1 MFKKCLLLYIVFIG
15 YTAFAQNA
23 IIFDDATKAYNKGDY
38 EKAVEDYQKILKNG
52 QHSAALYYNLGN
64 SYYKLNQ
71 IAPSIYYYE
80 KALLLKPNDSE
91 IQNNLKFAQNMT
103 LDAIDEIPETGIS
116 KIKSSIIGLF
126 SFDQWARLAVTFVI
140 LFVLCYIAFYYFRYS
155 SRKRIAFIASLIFL
169 LFSSLSIIFAFF
181 QKNQFDADQPAIVF
195 ASEVGIQSEPN
206 ERSQEI
212 FKLHE
217 GAKVNVLESLNNFEK
232 IRLSDGKTGWLPK
245 ESIKLLKDF

>member
-1 MFKKCLLLYIVFIG
+1 MFKQIILLLILFIG
-15 YTAFAQNA
+15 FYAKAQDVA
-23 IIFDDATKAYNKGDY
+23 RFEDATKAYNKGEY
-38 EKAVEDYQKILKNG
+38 EKAIEDYQKILENG

-64 SYYKLNQ
+64 AYYKMNQ

-80 KALLLKPNDSE
+80 KALLLQPHDAE
-91 IQNNLKFAQNMT
+91 IQNNLRYAQNMT

-116 KIKSSIIGLF
+116 KIKNNIVGLF
-126 SFDQWARLAVTFVI
+126 SFDQWARLAVVFVI

-155 SRKRIAFIASLIFL
+155 SRKRIAFVASIISL
-169 LFSSLSIIFAFF
+169 LFAIVSVIFAFF
-181 QKNQFDADQPAIVF
+181 QKKGFDADQPAIVF
-195 ASEVGIQSEPN
+195 SSEVAIRSEPN

-217 GAKVNVLESLNNFEK
+217 GAKVNVLESLNNFDK

-245 ESIKLLKDF
+245 ESIKLVKDF

>member
-23 IIFDDATKAYNKGDY
+23 TIFDDATKAYNKGDY

-52 QHSAALYYNLGN
+52 QHSATLYYNLGN

-80 KALLLKPNDSE
+80 KALLLNPNDSE
-91 IQNNLKFAQNMT
+91 IQNNLKYAQNMT

-116 KIKSSIIGLF
+116 KIKGSIIGLF
-126 SFDQWARLAVTFVI
+126 SFDQWARLAVAFVI
-140 LFVLCYIAFYYFRYS
+140 LFVLCYIAFYYFKYS
-155 SRKRIAFIASLIFL
+155 SRKRIAFIASIISL
-169 LFSSLSIIFAFF
+169 LFSILSIIFAFL
-181 QKNQFDADQPAIVF
+181 QKNHFDADQPAIVF

-217 GAKVNVLESLNNFEK
+217 GAKVNVLESLNNFDK